1 MHQQSPVCSIRRCS
15 LVRWLLVVLCLSSV
29 AEAQLVVREEVQLM
43 IREDNRIDRKID
55 KLEIQQQKIEA
66 KQQNL
71 ARKLQP
77 DYVVAFTAT
86 WCGPCRQW
94 KSSTVPA
101 ELAAA
106 GYEITYVD
114 IDQERDW
121 GISRV
126 PTFWV
131 VDRET
136 RKPKKKIVGKITLA
150 DVQRAT
156 VTATTP
162 ALPPPVMRSSG
173 IYNGRPGNSHQNRDS
188 LIRHLANDG
197 IHRGKHS
204 ISSLNAMSDGQL
216 DQLHAR
222 DHGN

>member
-1 MHQQSPVCSIRRCS
+1 M
-15 LVRWLLVVLCLSSV
+15 VRWLLIFVCLGSV
-29 AEAQLVVREEVQLM
+29 AEAQFVVHEEVQLL
-43 IREDNRIDRKID
+43 IREDNRIDRKIQ
-55 KLEIQQQKIEA
+55 KLEVQQQKIEV

-77 DYVVAFTAT
+77 EYVVAFTAS

-94 KSSTVPA
+94 KSSSVPA

-106 GYEITYVD
+106 GYDITYVD
-114 IDQERDW
+114 IDQERNW
-121 GISRV
+121 GIARV

-150 DVQRAT
+150 DVQRTT
-156 VTATTP
+156 VTTVIP
-162 ALPPPVMRSSG
+162 AQPPPVMQSSG
-173 IYNGRPGNSHQNRDS
+173 IYNGRPGNSHQNRQS
-188 LIRHLANDG
+188 LIQHLANDG
-197 IHRGKHS
+197 IHRGRHS
-204 ISSLNAMSDGQL
+204 VSSLNSMSDQQL
-216 DQLHAR
+216 DALHSR